1 MSDLKKTIANAFLEM
16 AEGLENGNFGKRP
29 KIALTGMGSEH
40 GEENAMAAAVM
51 ASKRGVDVYYIGTL
65 EAEGV
70 HTVKVENEDEG
81 HKKMEQMVESGEV
94 DGAVTMHFPFPIGV
108 STVGR
113 VVTPAKGREMFI
125 ANTTG
130 TSSAD
135 RIEGMIKNAVY
146 GIITAKA
153 CGVKNPTV
161 GILNVDGAR
170 QTEMALNELKSGGYE
185 FEWAASA
192 RADGGAVM
200 RGNDVLQA
208 SADVMVMDSLTG
220 NVMIK
225 MLSAY
230 TTGGSF
236 ESTGFGYG
244 PGIGKGYEKLILI
257 ISRASGAP
265 LIANALEYAA
275 QLVRGKVF
283 EVAKQE
289 FEKAEKAGLS
299 RILEARKAAAKGA
312 AAAEEEVKAP
322 PAEPCTAAITGIEVM
337 DLEDAVKALWKA
349 GIYAETGMGCTG
361 PLVMMSE
368 ANHAK
373 SVEILKAAGYVG

>member
-1 MSDLKKTIANAFLEM
+1 MANVETIIAKSFLKM
-16 AEGLENGNFGKRP
+16 AEGLENGSFADRP

-40 GEENAMAAAVM
+40 GEENAMAAAKM
-51 ASKRGVDVYYIGTL
+51 AASRGVDVYYIGTL
-65 EAEGV
+65 TAEGV
-70 HTVKVENEDEG
+70 TTVPVADEEEG

-113 VVTPAKGREMFI
+113 AVTPARGREMFI

-130 TSSAD
+130 TSSGD
-135 RIEGMIKNAVY
+135 RVEGMIFNAVD
-146 GIITAKA
+146 GIIAAKA
-153 CGVKNPTV
+153 CGVQNPTV

-170 QTEMALNELKSGGYE
+170 QTEMALKELKEGGYE
-185 FEWAASA
+185 FQWANSA
-192 RADGGAVM
+192 RADGGAVL
-200 RGNDVLQA
+200 RGNDVLQGTP
-208 SADVMVMDSLTG
+208 DVLVTDSLTG
-220 NVMIK
+220 NVLIK

-236 ESTGFGYG
+236 EATGFGYG
-244 PGIGKGYEKLILI
+244 PGIGRDYEKLILI

-265 LIANALEYAA
+265 LIANALQYAA
-275 QLVRGKVF
+275 ELVRGRVF
-283 EVAKQE
+283 SVARAE
-289 FEKAEKAGLS
+289 FDRAEKAGLS
-299 RILEARKAAAKGA
+299 RILAARKAAQKPQ
-312 AAAEEEVKAP
+312 AAEEEVKTP
-322 PAEPCTAAITGIEVM
+322 PAEPCTASVAGIEVM
-337 DLEDAVKALWKA
+337 DLEDAAKALWKA

-373 SVEILKAAGYVG
+373 ALEILRKAGYVS

>member
-1 MSDLKKTIANAFLEM
+1 MGSIEKIIAQSFLKM
-16 AEGLENGNFGKRP
+16 AEGLETGAFMDRP

-40 GEENAMAAAVM
+40 GEENAMAAAKM
-51 ASKRGVDVYYIGTL
+51 AAKRGVDVYYIGTL
-65 EAEGV
+65 TAEGV
-70 HTVKVENEDEG
+70 TTIPVANDEEG
-81 HKKMEQMVESGEV
+81 HKKMEEMLNNHEV
-94 DGAVTMHFPFPIGV
+94 DGAVTMHYPFPIGV

-113 VVTPAKGREMFI
+113 AITPAKGREMFI

-130 TSSAD
+130 TSSSD
-135 RIEGMIKNAVY
+135 RIEGMIKNAVS

-153 CGVKNPTV
+153 CGVENPTV

-170 QTEMALNELKSGGYE
+170 QTEMALNQLKANGYE
-185 FEWAASA
+185 FTWAESA

-200 RGNDVLQA
+200 RGNDVLEGTP
-208 SADVMVMDSLTG
+208 DVLVTDSLTG
-220 NVMIK
+220 NVLVK
-225 MLSAY
+225 MLAAF

-244 PGIGKGYEKLILI
+244 PGIGKGYDKLILI

-275 QLVRGKVF
+275 ELVRGKVF
-283 EVAKQE
+283 EKANEE
-289 FEKAEKAGLS
+289 FAKAEKAGLNQ
-299 RILEARKAAAKGA
+299 ILEARKAAAKP
-312 AAAEEEVKAP
+312 AAAEEKVVKPA
-322 PAEPCTAAITGIEVM
+322 AEPCTASIAGIEVM
-337 DLEDAVKALWKA
+337 DLEDAAQALWKE

-368 ANHAK
+368 ANHARAL
-373 SVEILKAAGYVG
+373 EILKKAGYVG

>member
-1 MSDLKKTIANAFLEM
+1 MSNLEKTIAKTFMEM
-16 AEGLENGNFGKRP
+16 AEGLKNGSYGVRP

-40 GEENAMAAAVM
+40 GEENAVAAAQMAA
-51 ASKRGVDVYYIGTL
+51 KRGVDVYYIGTL
-65 EAEGV
+65 EAEGIT
-70 HTVKVENEDEG
+70 TVKAADADEG
-81 HKKMEQMVESGEV
+81 HRKMEQMVEGREV

-146 GIITAKA
+146 GIIAAKA
-153 CGVKNPTV
+153 SGVANPTV

-170 QTEMALNELKSGGYE
+170 QTEMALRQLQEGGYYFRFAE
-185 FEWAASA
+185 SA

-200 RGNDVLQA
+200 RGNDVLQGTP
-208 SADVMVMDSLTG
+208 DILVTDSLTG
-220 NVMIK
+220 NVLIK

-236 ESTGFGYG
+236 EATGYGYG

-265 LIANALEYAA
+265 LIANALEFAA

-283 EVAKQE
+283 DVAQRE
-289 FEKAEKAGLS
+289 FARAEKAGLD
-299 RILEARKAAAKGA
+299 RILEARRASAKTA
-312 AAAEEEVKAP
+312 PAAEETVKAP
-322 PAEPCTAAITGIEVM
+322 PAEPVTASIPGIEVM
-337 DLEDAVKALWKA
+337 DLENAVQSLWKA
-349 GIYAETGMGCTG
+349 GIYAESGMGCTG

-368 ANHAK
+368 ANYERAL
-373 SVEILKAAGYVG
+373 EMLKKAGYVG

>member
-1 MSDLKKTIANAFLEM
+1 MANVETIIAKSFLKM
-16 AEGLENGNFGKRP
+16 AEGLENGSFADRP

-40 GEENAMAAAVM
+40 GEENAMAAAKM
-51 ASKRGVDVYYIGTL
+51 AASRGVDVYYIGTL
-65 EAEGV
+65 TAEGV
-70 HTVKVENEDEG
+70 TTVPVADEEEG

-113 VVTPAKGREMFI
+113 AVTPARGREMFI

-130 TSSAD
+130 TSSGD
-135 RIEGMIKNAVY
+135 RVEGMILNAVD
-146 GIITAKA
+146 GIIAAKA
-153 CGVKNPTV
+153 CGVQNPTV

-170 QTEMALNELKSGGYE
+170 QTEMALKELKEGGYE
-185 FEWAASA
+185 FQWANSA
-192 RADGGAVM
+192 RADGGAVL
-200 RGNDVLQA
+200 RGNDVLQGTP
-208 SADVMVMDSLTG
+208 DVLGTDSLTG
-220 NVMIK
+220 NVLIK

-236 ESTGFGYG
+236 EAAGFGYG
-244 PGIGKGYEKLILI
+244 PGIGRDYEKLILI

-265 LIANALEYAA
+265 LIANALQYAA
-275 QLVRGKVF
+275 ELVRGQVF
-283 EVAKQE
+283 SVARAE
-289 FEKAEKAGLS
+289 FDRAEKAGLS
-299 RILEARKAAAKGA
+299 RILAARKAAQKPQ
-312 AAAEEEVKAP
+312 AAEEEVKTP
-322 PAEPCTAAITGIEVM
+322 PAEPCTASVAGIEVM
-337 DLEDAVKALWKA
+337 DLEDAAKALWKA

-373 SVEILKAAGYVG
+373 ALEILRKAGYVS